1 MHQLRK
7 LRTEILALVRE
18 GFGAPLLQDKMAGN
32 KATADENIA
41 ALSTESI
48 QKMAAVNNI
57 T

>member
-18 GFGAPLLQDKMAGN
+18 GFGAPPLQGKMAGN